1 MDKIMSLCMA
11 GVVCFGMAVDGAFDD
26 KLVKRNSAVHS
37 DLS

>member
-1 MDKIMSLCMA
+1 MDKLMSLCMA

-26 KLVKRNSAVHS
+26 KLLKRTTTVQS